1 MMEDDNKYFPCS
13 EKFEILV
20 SVFYGTEQ
28 SAEFKALKA
37 ETKTPRTELYK
48 NLKSKLLASTRI
60 KTTLAKCE
68 IQYDLIKAARL
79 VVEAFQVNEK
89 SMHNSDTNTST
100 LMVSHH
106 QYLLLHM

>member
-37 ETKTPRTELYK
+37 ETKTPRTEYTRTL
-48 NLKSKLLASTRI
+48 NL
-60 KTTLAKCE
+60 
-68 IQYDLIKAARL
+68 
-79 VVEAFQVNEK
+79 N
-89 SMHNSDTNTST
+89 
-100 LMVSHH
+100 
-106 QYLLLHM
+106 YLHRQG